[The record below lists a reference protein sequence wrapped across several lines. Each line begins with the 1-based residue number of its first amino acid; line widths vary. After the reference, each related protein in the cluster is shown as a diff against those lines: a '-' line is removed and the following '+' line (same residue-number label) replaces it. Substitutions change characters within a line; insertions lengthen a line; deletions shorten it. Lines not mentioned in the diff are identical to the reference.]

1 MLFNSIEFLFVFLP
15 ILLVV
20 FFWLA
25 RISQRLAAGWL
36 AFGSLFFYAW
46 WNPSYVVSHLG

>member
-36 AFGSLFFYAW
+36 ALGSLFFYAW